1 MKETIIAVSWQ
12 SVAPRGRYW
21 YYKMSVVVSVVCL
34 PPDCQLVEPGAWCI
48 LLTFWSGVIVIIS
61 HHHHNNIIS
70 STLTRNYEPRIIRN
84 NLLINSRPD
93 SETPGPHL
101 PTRRRKIIPSHLT
114 HPRHSE
120 KLGRNVGLLLTEL
133 WLWLGLSVTTSRQDQ
148 LVISLSTLTAYSP
161 ATPPISSQLQ
171 AWYLHIY

>member
-48 LLTFWSGVIVIIS
+48 ILTFWSGVIVIIS

-93 SETPGPHL
+93 SQTPDCPSPV
-101 PTRRRKIIPSHLT
+101 PTISLTSVSQWKTIKECWPCSDWTVAVAGIIRYNVSRGSACYIIINTYSLQPSNPT
-114 HPRHSE
+114 
-120 KLGRNVGLLLTEL
+120 NLLTAP
-133 WLWLGLSVTTSRQDQ
+133 GL
-148 LVISLSTLTAYSP
+148 
-161 ATPPISSQLQ
+161 ISS
-171 AWYLHIY
+171 